1 TNQGYDIIGSGGIS
15 PNTYPEPVDLCTD
28 CYPGF
33 SFSPGNLI
41 TLQHNS
47 TNVTDQSLFN
57 ALDDGT
63 ISPDSGYTLATWKTN
78 STGGWAAEVPT
89 FTSGLQM
96 FTTPP
101 IAGQNVLVTPTSHVT
116 SIVGSAQAVA
126 DNTSGQVSM
135 NTSTTGTNTA
145 TVTWHF
151 TLPSGIA
158 PANVTAIYPFMVV
171 EGFTSNTINGVSCAG
186 GGGFPGSEANFPLQ
200 QYTLS
205 SSAGTDITAFTCS
218 ITIGGSIP
226 FQKVGNIKVDFVG
239 AYVYYTGTP
248 ITSPTY
254 TYLNPKL
261 YYNSVLN
268 ELGVSA
274 TDLSLQNQ
282 DGGVTGLL
290 ANSNLANPS
299 MTINGTTCTLG
310 GSCSPSG
317 GGSVTDGAGTTTANQ
332 IALST
337 TTAHEIQYSTAIPNG
352 TTATTQTTGDN
363 STKVA
368 TDAFVIANAGS
379 GSGTGFNGGLG
390 TSYQDATE

>member
-47 TNVTDQSLFN
+47 TNVTDQSTLNF
-57 ALDDGT
+57 LDDGT
-63 ISPDSGYTLATWKTN
+63 IAPDSGYILTKFLTN
-78 STGGWAAEVPT
+78 STGGLAAETPT
-89 FTSGLQM
+89 FSSGLQM

-101 IAGQNVLVTPTSHVT
+101 IAGQNVLITPSSHVT

-151 TLPSGIA
+151 TSAITGI
-158 PANVTAIYPFMVV
+158 TAIYPFMVV
-171 EGFTSNTINGVSCAG
+171 EGYTSNTVNGVSCAG
-186 GGGFPGSEANFPLQ
+186 GGGFPGSEANFPLA

-205 SSAGTDITAFTCS
+205 SSAGTNITSFTCS

-274 TDLSLQNQ
+274 TDLSL
-282 DGGVTGLL
+282 
-290 ANSNLANPS
+290 
-299 MTINGTTCTLG
+299 
-310 GSCSPSG
+310 
-317 GGSVTDGAGTTTANQ
+317 
-332 IALST
+332 
-337 TTAHEIQYSTAIPNG
+337 
-352 TTATTQTTGDN
+352 
-363 STKVA
+363 
-368 TDAFVIANAGS
+368 
-379 GSGTGFNGGLG
+379 
-390 TSYQDATE
+390 